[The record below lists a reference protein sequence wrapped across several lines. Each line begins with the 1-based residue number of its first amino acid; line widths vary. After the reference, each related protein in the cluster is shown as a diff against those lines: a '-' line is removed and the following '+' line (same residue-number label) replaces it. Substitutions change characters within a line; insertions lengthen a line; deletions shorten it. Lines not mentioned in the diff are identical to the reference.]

1 MNRWNLNGKRALV
14 TGGSKGIGAAI
25 AGELLALGAE
35 VLVIARQE
43 ADLQLCLTDW
53 HKQGFTATGLA
64 ADLSRQ
70 EDCRRVVETVRE
82 RWGKLDI
89 LVNNVGTN
97 IRKKTPEYSGEEYE
111 YLMDTNLKSA
121 FTLCQLCYPL
131 LKESAGA
138 SIVNVSSVA
147 GLTHVRSGAIYGM
160 TKAAMNQLTRNLA
173 VEWASDGIR
182 VNAVAPWYIRTPLAE
197 AVLSN
202 ADYLQAVLDRTPM
215 NKVGEPEDVAAAVAF
230 LCMPAAA
237 YVTGQ
242 TIPVDGGFTIHG
254 F

>member
-1 MNRWNLNGKRALV
+1 MHRWNLNGKRALV
-14 TGGSKGIGAAI
+14 TGGTKGIGASI
-25 AGELLALGAE
+25 VSEFLALGAE
-35 VLVIARQE
+35 VLVIARNE
-43 ADLQLCLTDW
+43 VDLQRCLTDW
-53 HKQGFTATGLA
+53 REQGFAAHGLL
-64 ADLSRQ
+64 ADVSRQ
-70 EDCRRVVETVRE
+70 EDGRRVVETIRE

-97 IRKKTPEYSGEEYE
+97 LRKKATEYPEQAYD

-131 LKESAGA
+131 LKEAKGAG
-138 SIVNVSSVA
+138 IVNVSSVA
-147 GLTHVRSGAIYGM
+147 GLTHVRSGVIYGM
-160 TKAAMNQLTRNLA
+160 TKAAMNQMTRNLA

-202 ADYLQAVLDRTPM
+202 ESYLQSVLDRTPM
-215 NKVGEPEDVAAAVAF
+215 NRVGEPEDVAAAVAF
-230 LCMPAAA
+230 LCLPAAA
-237 YVTGQ
+237 YITGQ
-242 TIPVDGGFTIHG
+242 TIPVDGGFTING